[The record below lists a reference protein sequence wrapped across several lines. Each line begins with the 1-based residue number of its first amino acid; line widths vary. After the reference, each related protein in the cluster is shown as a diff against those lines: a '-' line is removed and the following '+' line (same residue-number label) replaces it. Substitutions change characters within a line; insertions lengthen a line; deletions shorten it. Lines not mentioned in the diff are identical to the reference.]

1 MIGRRRFRI
10 PLTLINQLNMAPLT
24 SDTLDLLLLFH
35 ETFSWMVPLLQQSHL
50 LNISHDIPLQTLIPL
65 LSLDHGV

>member
-1 MIGRRRFRI
+1 
-10 PLTLINQLNMAPLT
+10 MAPLT
-24 SDTLDLLLLFH
+24 SETLDLLLLFH

-65 LSLDHGV
+65 LSLDQGV